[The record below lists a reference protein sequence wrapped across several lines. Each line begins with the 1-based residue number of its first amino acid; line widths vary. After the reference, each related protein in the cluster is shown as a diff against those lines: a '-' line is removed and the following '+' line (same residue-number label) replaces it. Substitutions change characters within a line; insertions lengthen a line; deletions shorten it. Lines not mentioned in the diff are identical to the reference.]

1 MRPSS
6 PRRPG
11 TVRGLYPV
19 ALILLLV
26 RGLPGATYYVA
37 TTGDD
42 SNPGTSNAPFLTI
55 QQGVNVARSGDFVLV
70 ADGNYGPDG
79 NYTCGTECSQ
89 TGFAAP
95 VTISNSG
102 TRFAPITIAAQHKW
116 GAKLDCQLPFGY
128 AGDGTDGIEACD
140 AYFSFTGTA
149 SYVTIS
155 GFDITRA
162 YWVGAMV
169 NDGNSHISFVG
180 NHFHHIGNRIYTVPP
195 GTSSLGIVGVYSG
208 NAATYIAWDQNQFD
222 HIGRLPHSGALVDDD
237 YTHDHGL
244 YINNGPYTVTNNVF
258 FGQGAGWDIQTAK
271 GVHDLAV
278 TNNTFVGGYNPLEDG
293 CLMLWGRNTNVA
305 IENNIFYNCPN
316 YPIADDATTQ
326 TNSIV
331 DHNIV
336 FGSPFGLIASYRGTL
351 AQTNN
356 LMNANPL
363 FVNPAA
369 NDYHLQ
375 AGSPAIA
382 SGAPALVFVDFDGGL
397 RPRGRPIDIGAFQ
410 HPGHTTTASSSFPGV
425 Q

>member
-1 MRPSS
+1 
-6 PRRPG
+6 
-11 TVRGLYPV
+11 
-19 ALILLLV
+19 
-26 RGLPGATYYVA
+26 
-37 TTGDD
+37 
-42 SNPGTSNAPFLTI
+42 
-55 QQGVNVARSGDFVLV
+55 
-70 ADGNYGPDG
+70 
-79 NYTCGTECSQ
+79 
-89 TGFAAP
+89 
-95 VTISNSG
+95 
-102 TRFAPITIAAQHKW
+102 
-116 GAKLDCQLPFGY
+116 
-128 AGDGTDGIEACD
+128 
-140 AYFSFTGTA
+140 
-149 SYVTIS
+149 
-155 GFDITRA
+155 
-162 YWVGAMV
+162 MV

-410 HPGHTTTASSSFPGV
+410 HPGHTTTAASSFPGV